1 MKYHLGSED
10 QLTLPG
16 LADQE
21 ESNQAV
27 PSPKRKA
34 PAKPASELAAIPYL
48 VLDLSCGHVDLFGS
62 HYWELRSPYREGE
75 LFLNTGPAPRAP
87 VRTSLSDILEP
98 TPAQKYYLSQTAC
111 LGILRRAKERGKEL
125 PHQLKVALTAQ
136 AGLSC

>member
-21 ESNQAV
+21 ERAPAV
-27 PSPKRKA
+27 PSPKRKT
-34 PAKPASELAAIPYL
+34 PTKPASELAAIPYL

-75 LFLNTGPAPRAP
+75 LFLNTGPAPREP

-111 LGILRRAKERGKEL
+111 LGICR
-125 PHQLKVALTAQ
+125 T
-136 AGLSC
+136 S

>member
-27 PSPKRKA
+27 PSLKRKA

-48 VLDLSCGHVDLFGS
+48 VLDLSCGLSGGGAV
-62 HYWELRSPYREGE
+62 PQYR
-75 LFLNTGPAPRAP
+75 PRA
-87 VRTSLSDILEP
+87 S
-98 TPAQKYYLSQTAC
+98 
-111 LGILRRAKERGKEL
+111 
-125 PHQLKVALTAQ
+125 
-136 AGLSC
+136 

>member
-1 MKYHLGSED
+1 M
-10 QLTLPG
+10 PG

-21 ESNQAV
+21 ERVPAV
-27 PSPKRKA
+27 PSLKRKA

-75 LFLNTGPAPRAP
+75 LFLNTGPAPREP

-98 TPAQKYYLSQTAC
+98 TPTK
-111 LGILRRAKERGKEL
+111 ILPVADGL
-125 PHQLKVALTAQ
+125 PGDPAP
-136 AGLSC
+136 G